1 MPVNILIV
9 EDEFLI
15 ALEMEEVIRD
25 LGHACIGVADN
36 VNAALSMANDQ
47 IDVAL
52 VDVNLSD
59 GATGPLI
66 GKRLAEEFRIDVI
79 FVTAN
84 PAQLGDGVEGT
95 LGAVEKPV
103 DLAILKEVL
112 DFVLAIKRGET
123 TPSQPEKLKLFCA
136 D

>member
-1 MPVNILIV
+1 MPVKILIV

-47 IDVAL
+47 VDVAL

-66 GKRLAEEFRIDVI
+66 GKRLAEEFRIDVV

-112 DFVLAIKRGET
+112 DFVLAIKRGELS
-123 TPSQPEKLKLFCA
+123 PPPPEKLKLFCA
-136 D
+136 G